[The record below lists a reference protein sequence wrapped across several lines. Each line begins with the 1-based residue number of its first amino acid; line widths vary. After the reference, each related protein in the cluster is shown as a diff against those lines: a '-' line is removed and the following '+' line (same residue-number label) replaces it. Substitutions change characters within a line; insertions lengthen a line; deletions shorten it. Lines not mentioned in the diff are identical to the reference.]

1 MKTKEI
7 IIMKRSMYAGNVT
20 EDYIGETLTLKGW
33 VARYR
38 DLGGLLFIDL
48 RDRGGILQVV
58 FNPEENK
65 EAFEAAFKL
74 RNEDVVEITGVVQSR
89 GEKGINLKMK
99 TGKVEL
105 HATSCTLLNKA
116 KTTPFVIDEAGNV
129 NDELRLKYRYLDLRR
144 EKMLNNFK
152 LRHRMTRSIREYLD
166 THDFM
171 DVETPYLTKS
181 TPEGARDYLVP
192 SRIHDGHFYALPQ
205 SPQLIKQLLMGAGF
219 DRYYQIV
226 RCFRDEDLR
235 GDRQPEF
242 TQVDIETSFLDEEEI
257 QTFTEELIQKVM
269 KDALGIEVS
278 LPFPRLPYDEAMARF
293 GSDKPD
299 TRFAMELIDVTEVVE
314 EVDFKVFANTIANGG
329 MINALNAK
337 GAASKYSRKDID
349 HLGEYLTRFKAKGLA
364 WVKVTEEGFNGPIA
378 KFLQGKFAEITSAC
392 EAEVGDLLFF
402 VADEKEVVQIAL
414 GALRSRLGK
423 ELDLIDP
430 DKFNFLWVTDWPM
443 FEYSEEEGRYM
454 SAHHPFTLPKEE
466 DIPLLLTDPK
476 HVYARAYD
484 IVLNGYELGGGSLR
498 IHTRELQEKM
508 FEALGFT
515 KEAAEEQFGF
525 LLEALD
531 YGFPP
536 LGGLALGL
544 DRFVMLLAKEENI
557 REVIAFPKN
566 NRAMDPLTQAP
577 SPVSDAQLEELHL
590 TITSF
595 EEE

>member
-1 MKTKEI
+1 
-7 IIMKRSMYAGNVT
+7 MKRSMYAGNVT
-20 EDYIGETLTLKGW
+20 EDYIGQTLTLKGW

-105 HATSCTLLNKA
+105 HATACTLLNKA
-116 KTTPFVIDEAGNV
+116 KTTPFVIDEAGSV

-152 LRHRMTRSIREYLD
+152 LRHQMTRSIREYLD
-166 THDFM
+166 SHDFM

-205 SPQLIKQLLMGAGF
+205 SPQLIKQLLMAAGF

-257 QTFTEELIQKVM
+257 QAFTEEMIQKVM
-269 KDALGIEVS
+269 KDTLGLEVT

-299 TRFAMELIDVTEVVE
+299 TRFAMELIELTSVVKDVE
-314 EVDFKVFANTIANGG
+314 FKVFANTIANGG
-329 MINALNAK
+329 IINALNAK
-337 GAASKYSRKDID
+337 GAAANYSRKDID

-364 WVKVTEEGFNGPIA
+364 WVKVTEDGFNGPIA
-378 KFLQGKFAEITSAC
+378 KFLQAKFAEITTAC
-392 EAEVGDLLFF
+392 KAEVGDLLFF
-402 VADEKEVVQIAL
+402 VADEKEVVQTSL

-423 ELDLIDP
+423 ELNLIDQ

-498 IHTRELQEKM
+498 INTRDLQEKM
-508 FEALGFT
+508 FQALGFT

-577 SPVSDAQLEELHL
+577 SPVSDAQLTELHL
-590 TITSF
+590 NITSL
-595 EEE
+595 EE

>member
-1 MKTKEI
+1 
-7 IIMKRSMYAGNVT
+7 MKRSMYAGNVT